1 MRRIIEISYDN
12 EGNPIY
18 GAVYDD
24 SGNVIPPTITETN
37 YIVFTSTA

>member
-1 MRRIIEISYDN
+1 MSRIIGYDN

-24 SGNVIPPTITETN
+24 SGNVIPPTMTN
-37 YIVFTSTA
+37 PK